1 AQTGQGGWT
10 PRLPHHPGS
19 DRDRQ
24 PVLRDGKNSIAVAVN
39 GENGPIAA
47 INITW
52 PARRAVVE
60 EVALRHLSSLQGI
73 AARIGA
79 LVDGSSFARGPPD
92 DEAGS
97 EGRQGALSGDGMKAW
112 ILRKGATSLDAMQL
126 VEQDAPVA
134 GAGEVL
140 IRVRACSLNYR
151 DQMIPLGLYMGGP
164 VTQDIVPPSDGAG
177 EIVAVGEGVTRFS
190 VGDRGAGDFFPKKRE

>member
-1 AQTGQGGWT
+1 
-10 PRLPHHPGS
+10 
-19 DRDRQ
+19 
-24 PVLRDGKNSIAVAVN
+24 NSIAVAVN

-164 VTQDIVPPSDGAG
+164 VTQDIVPLSDGAG
-177 EIVAVGEGVTRFS
+177 EIGIRQHGAELLAKTEARAAHAGLVQPGEIGVIRLREHQRIGAAAIVRAHRGKAV
-190 VGDRGAGDFFPKKRE
+190 